1 MNPRGTL
8 RDRGARKL
16 AMLALGLGAVVGVG
30 ALTMGGLAPEVS
42 AATQQAVVVLC
53 GGALGASVG
62 EHLTGGKAGAK
73 RLEDR
78 DG

>member
-1 MNPRGTL
+1 M
-8 RDRGARKL
+8 
-16 AMLALGLGAVVGVG
+16 MALGLGAVVGVG

-42 AATQQAVVVLC
+42 AATQQAAVVLVL
-53 GGALGASVG
+53 GALGANVG

-73 RLEDR
+73 GLGSR